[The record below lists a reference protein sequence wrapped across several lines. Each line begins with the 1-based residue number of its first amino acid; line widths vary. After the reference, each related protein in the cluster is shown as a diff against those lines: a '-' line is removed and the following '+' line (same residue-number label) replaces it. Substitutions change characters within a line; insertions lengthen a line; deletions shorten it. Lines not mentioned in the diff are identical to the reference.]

1 MTQRISPSTEINS
14 FYVIISGLFRY
25 DIHRIDQKVLAEQ
38 YTSWRHRIF
47 SGDHKKTF
55 EYLKQSYYDSYLN
68 NILPEVRYGEST
80 PGRLNPK
87 ILNHL
92 TLQEYLNNQDFLKGA
107 GMVINKDTVLPF
119 GVEYADLFLFP
130 HDIGIFS
137 LKISLDDPAGL
148 NLGTVSDFL
157 NKVRNLDAQIQYPDS
172 ETYISVKEFLKQNFL
187 NGLNLEKD
195 LSAFN
200 PQLKTYI
207 QIDLKEVI
215 TEEEMDHLLYDM
227 GNVAPIGSSKGTGV
241 FAPSESYFKEQVANN
256 KISVFRN
263 WSALALYDTFTR
275 ISMNFP
281 DRFRSWEYDY
291 FNLYIHCLYI
301 KFFMYLTNSELSD
314 VTVVSKRTEKIRDMF
329 IEFINDYHHSHISY
343 KFLPDLLQDRLMF
356 SLEIQSEIERM
367 ETKIMRINEHF
378 QERREKSFN
387 IALIIITL
395 LSVFSVLYDFSEWGV
410 NLGISRDIM
419 YPYVTITNGLIIF
432 LLIYI
437 IFRKGRNN
445 G

>member
-1 MTQRISPSTEINS
+1 M
-14 FYVIISGLFRY
+14 
-25 DIHRIDQKVLAEQ
+25 AEK
-38 YTSWRHRIF
+38 YANWKKRIF
-47 SGDHKKTF
+47 GGDYEKTF
-55 EYLKQSYYDSYLN
+55 DYLNHSYYDSYLN
-68 NILPEVRYGEST
+68 NIFPEIRYAESP

-92 TLQEYLNNQDFLKGA
+92 TLLECLDNQDSLNGA
-107 GMVINKDTVLPF
+107 GVVIDDEKAIPF

-130 HDIGIFS
+130 HGIGIFS
-137 LKISLDDPAGL
+137 LKIYLNEGSGL
-148 NLGTVSDFL
+148 NLGMVSDFL
-157 NKVRNLDAQIQYPDS
+157 NKIRYLDAQIKFAGEDNQLS
-172 ETYISVKEFLKQNFL
+172 MKEFIEQNFL
-187 NGLNLEKD
+187 KGLNLEKD
-195 LSAFN
+195 WSVYN
-200 PQLKTYI
+200 PQLKAYTH
-207 QIDLKEVI
+207 IDLKEEI
-215 TEEEMDHLLYDM
+215 PEEEMDYLLYDM
-227 GNVAPIGSSKGTGV
+227 GNVALLGSSKGKGV
-241 FAPSESYFKEQVANN
+241 FAPSESYFKEQIANN

-281 DRFRSWEYDY
+281 DRFKSWEYDY

-343 KFLPDLLQDRLMF
+343 KFLPDLLQDKLMF

-378 QERREKSFN
+378 QERREKTFN
-387 IALIIITL
+387 IALVIITL

-410 NLGISRDIM
+410 NLGISRDVM
-419 YPYVTITNGLIIF
+419 YPYITITNGIIIF

-437 IFRKGRNN
+437 IFRKGRK
-445 G
+445 

>member
-1 MTQRISPSTEINS
+1 MTQRISPSTEIHS

-25 DIHRIDQKVLAEQ
+25 DIRKIDQKVMAEK
-38 YTSWRHRIF
+38 YANWKKRIF
-47 SGDHKKTF
+47 GGDYEKTF
-55 EYLKQSYYDSYLN
+55 DYLNHSYYDSYLN
-68 NILPEVRYGEST
+68 NIFPEIRYAESP

-92 TLQEYLNNQDFLKGA
+92 TLLECLDNQDFLNGA
-107 GMVINKDTVLPF
+107 GVVIDDEKAIPF

-130 HDIGIFS
+130 HGIGIFS
-137 LKISLDDPAGL
+137 LKICLNEGSGL
-148 NLGTVSDFL
+148 NLGMVSDFL
-157 NKVRNLDAQIQYPDS
+157 NKIRHLAAQIKFAGEDNQLS
-172 ETYISVKEFLKQNFL
+172 MNEFIEQNFL
-187 NGLNLEKD
+187 KGLNLEKD
-195 LSAFN
+195 WSVYN
-200 PQLKTYI
+200 PQLKAFT
-207 QIDLKEVI
+207 QIDLKEGI
-215 TEEEMDHLLYDM
+215 PEEEMDYLLYDM
-227 GNVAPIGSSKGTGV
+227 GNVALLGSSKGKGV
-241 FAPSESYFKEQVANN
+241 FAPSESYFKEQIANN

-314 VTVVSKRTEKIRDMF
+314 VTVVSKRTEKIRDKF

-343 KFLPDLLQDRLMF
+343 KFLPDLLQDKLMF

-367 ETKIMRINEHF
+367 ETKILRINEHF

-395 LSVFSVLYDFSEWGV
+395 LSVFSVLYDLSEWIIKMGV
-410 NLGISRDIM
+410 ARDVM
-419 YPYVTITNGLIIF
+419 YPYISISNGIIIF

-437 IFRKGRNN
+437 IFRKGRK
-445 G
+445 

>member
-1 MTQRISPSTEINS
+1 MARNVTPSTEINS

-25 DIHRIDQKVLAEQ
+25 DIRKTDKDVLAEK
-38 YTSWRHRIF
+38 YTSWKKRIF
-47 SGDHKKTF
+47 NGNYESTF
-55 EYLKQSYYDSYLN
+55 EYLNHSYYDSYLN
-68 NILPEVRYGEST
+68 NILPEVRYAESG
-80 PGRLNPK
+80 PGQLNPT

-92 TLQEYLNNQDFLKGA
+92 TLLECLNNQDFLKGI
-107 GMVINKDTVLPF
+107 GVVIDKEKIIPF
-119 GVEYADLFLFP
+119 VVEYVDLFLFP
-130 HDIGIFS
+130 HDIGLFS
-137 LKISLDDPAGL
+137 LKVSLNESSPL

-157 NKVRNLDAQIQYPDS
+157 NKIRNLDAQIQYSGS
-172 ETYISVKEFLKQNFL
+172 ETNISVKDFIKKNFL
-187 NGLNLEKD
+187 NGLNLGKD
-195 LSAFN
+195 LSAYN
-200 PQLKTYI
+200 PQLKSYI
-207 QIDLKEVI
+207 QIDLKEEI
-215 TEEEMDHLLYDM
+215 PEEEMDHLLYDM
-227 GNVAPIGSSKGTGV
+227 GNVAPVGSSKGEGI
-241 FAPSESYFKEQVANN
+241 FAPSESYFKIQVASN

-281 DRFRSWEYDY
+281 DRFKSWEYDY

-343 KFLPDLLQDRLMF
+343 KFLPDLLQDKLMF

-419 YPYVTITNGLIIF
+419 YPYITITNGIIIF

-437 IFRKGRNN
+437 IFRKGK

>member
-1 MTQRISPSTEINS
+1 MTQRISPSTEIHS
-14 FYVIISGLFRY
+14 FYVISSGLFRY
-25 DIHRIDQKVLAEQ
+25 DICKIDQKVMAEK
-38 YTSWRHRIF
+38 YANWKKRIF
-47 SGDHKKTF
+47 GGDYEKTF
-55 EYLKQSYYDSYLN
+55 DYLNHSYYDSYLN
-68 NILPEVRYGEST
+68 NIFPEIRYAESP

-92 TLQEYLNNQDFLKGA
+92 TLLECLDNQDSLNGA
-107 GMVINKDTVLPF
+107 GVVIDDEKAIPF

-130 HDIGIFS
+130 HGIGIFS
-137 LKISLDDPAGL
+137 LKICLNEGSGL
-148 NLGTVSDFL
+148 NLGMVSDFL
-157 NKVRNLDAQIQYPDS
+157 NKIRYLDAQIKFAGEDNQLS
-172 ETYISVKEFLKQNFL
+172 MKEFIEQNFL
-187 NGLNLEKD
+187 KGLNLEKD
-195 LSAFN
+195 WSVYN
-200 PQLKTYI
+200 PQLKAYTH
-207 QIDLKEVI
+207 IDLKEEI
-215 TEEEMDHLLYDM
+215 PEEEMDYLLYDM
-227 GNVAPIGSSKGTGV
+227 GNVALLGSSKGKGV
-241 FAPSESYFKEQVANN
+241 FAPSESYFKEQIANN

-281 DRFRSWEYDY
+281 DRFKSWEYDY

-343 KFLPDLLQDRLMF
+343 KFLPDLLQDKLMF

-378 QERREKSFN
+378 QERREKTFN
-387 IALIIITL
+387 IALVIITL

-410 NLGISRDIM
+410 NLGISRDVM
-419 YPYVTITNGLIIF
+419 YPYITITNGIIIF

-437 IFRKGRNN
+437 IFRKGRK
-445 G
+445 

>member
-1 MTQRISPSTEINS
+1 
-14 FYVIISGLFRY
+14 LFRY
-25 DIHRIDQKVLAEQ
+25 DIRKIDQEVMAEK
-38 YTSWRHRIF
+38 YANWKKRIF
-47 SGDHKKTF
+47 GGEYEKTF
-55 EYLKQSYYDSYLN
+55 DYLNHSYYDSYLN
-68 NILPEVRYGEST
+68 NIFPEIRYAEST
-80 PGRLNPK
+80 PDRLNPK

-92 TLQEYLNNQDFLKGA
+92 TLLEYLDKQDFLNGA
-107 GMVINKDTVLPF
+107 GVVIDDEKVIPF

-130 HDIGIFS
+130 HGIGIFS
-137 LKISLDDPAGL
+137 LKICLKEGSGL
-148 NLGTVSDFL
+148 NLGIVSDFL
-157 NKVRNLDAQIQYPDS
+157 NKIRHLDAQIKFAGEDNQLS
-172 ETYISVKEFLKQNFL
+172 MKEFIEQNFL
-187 NGLNLEKD
+187 NGLNLQKD
-195 LSAFN
+195 WSVYN
-200 PQLKTYI
+200 PQLKTYTH
-207 QIDLKEVI
+207 IDLKEEI
-215 TEEEMDHLLYDM
+215 PDEEMDYLLYDM
-227 GNVAPIGSSKGTGV
+227 GNVALLGSSKGKGV
-241 FAPSESYFKEQVANN
+241 FAPSESYFKEQIANN

-314 VTVVSKRTEKIRDMF
+314 VTVVSKRTEKIRDKF

-343 KFLPDLLQDRLMF
+343 KFLPDLLQDKLML

-367 ETKIMRINEHF
+367 ETKILRINEHF

-395 LSVFSVLYDFSEWGV
+395 LSVFSVLYDLSEWVIKMGV
-410 NLGISRDIM
+410 SRDVM
-419 YPYVTITNGLIIF
+419 YPYVSITNGIIIF

-437 IFRKGRNN
+437 IFRKGRK
-445 G
+445 

>member
-1 MTQRISPSTEINS
+1 MSK
-14 FYVIISGLFRY
+14 
-25 DIHRIDQKVLAEQ
+25 IDQELLVEQ
-38 YTSWRHRIF
+38 YAHWKKRIF
-47 SGDHKKTF
+47 GGEYEKTF
-55 EYLKQSYYDSYLN
+55 DYLNHSYYDSYLN
-68 NILPEVRYGEST
+68 NIFPEIRFADST

-92 TLQEYLNNQDFLKGA
+92 TLIRCLENQEFLKGVEVVT
-107 GMVINKDTVLPF
+107 GEGESVPF
-119 GVEYADLFLFP
+119 HVDYTDLYLFP
-130 HDIGIFS
+130 HGIGIFS
-137 LKISLDDPAGL
+137 IKICLDEPSGL
-148 NLGTVSDFL
+148 NLGKVSEFL
-157 NKVRNLDAQIQYPDS
+157 NRIRHLDSLIQYSGEAGPLS
-172 ETYISVKEFLKQNFL
+172 LERFIEQNFL
-187 NGLNLEKD
+187 YGLNLEKEW
-195 LSAFN
+195 SVYN
-200 PQLKTYI
+200 PQLKCYI
-207 QIDLKEVI
+207 QIDLKEEI
-215 TEEEMDHLLYDM
+215 PEEEMDYLLFDM
-227 GNVAPIGSSKGTGV
+227 GNIALIGSSKGKGV
-241 FAPSESYFKEQVANN
+241 FAPSENYFKEQIANN

-301 KFFMYLTNSELSD
+301 KFFMYLTNSQLSD
-314 VTVVSKRTEKIRDMF
+314 VTVVSKRTEKIRDKF

-343 KFLPDLLQDRLMF
+343 KFLPDLLQDKMMF

-395 LSVFSVLYDFSEWGV
+395 LSVFSVLYDFSEWVIKMGV
-410 NLGISRDIM
+410 SRDVM
-419 YPYVTITNGLIIF
+419 YPYVSITNGIIIF

-437 IFRKGRNN
+437 IFRKGRN
-445 G
+445 